1 MRGVWISDCLKRE
14 NTVDKPELSADS
26 LGVYIYG
33 KESPGYKAEFAMPEE
48 EDDIVS
54 IKAIQIGRASC
65 RERVS
70 RSV

>member
-33 KESPGYKAEFAMPEE
+33 KESPGYKAEFAMSEGG
-48 EDDIVS
+48 DDIVS
-54 IKAIQIGRASC
+54 IKAIQVHTVLLYRFVI
-65 RERVS
+65 E
-70 RSV
+70 

>member
-1 MRGVWISDCLKRE
+1 LFKRE

-33 KESPGYKAEFAMPEE
+33 KESPGYKAEFAMSEG

-54 IKAIQIGRASC
+54 IKAIQVHIFLLYRFVI
-65 RERVS
+65 E
-70 RSV
+70 